1 MHEKS
6 GGQRI
11 AVCNHTTDAIHRR
24 EPEQHE
30 LAVAFDGFDLST
42 RKMLLESGRVID
54 KIRLPKPHGQN
65 PPAQNRSAQ
74 AARYCLDFGKFRHG
88 GITNKISHP
97 LDALQA
103 GDTNPMKSAI
113 PPQLLQITSC
123 DNSDKEDAPESQ
135 PDAL

>member
-11 AVCNHTTDAIHRR
+11 AVCKGTTDPIHRR

-42 RKMLLESGRVID
+42 WQMLLESGWVID

-65 PPAQNRSAQ
+65 PPAQNRSPQ
-74 AARYCLDFGKFRHG
+74 TPRYCFDFGKFRHEG
-88 GITNKISHP
+88 SRTKYH
-97 LDALQA
+97 
-103 GDTNPMKSAI
+103 I
-113 PPQLLQITSC
+113 P
-123 DNSDKEDAPESQ
+123 
-135 PDAL
+135 